1 MIEITE
7 KQIDRINLLLSGITK
22 GPEKAIKNVFDRA
35 LTTARSHTFKELSNV
50 YAISKTNLRAETNV
64 NLRKAIAQDNEVVG
78 YLSFSGFAI
87 PLYRFNVSPKTPTPR
102 ESESVSVG
110 VLKGARTKFSHAFV
124 AKMKSG
130 HYGIFERLS
139 GEYMKNRA
147 NKSGKSKHAER
158 IGAETQQGRYDQFYG
173 PSTAKMVENT
183 KVITKIEAAAQE
195 TINKRIEQ
203 EISRILNGYGI

>member
-7 KQIDRINLLLSGITK
+7 KQIERINLILNGISK
-22 GPEKAIKNVFDRA
+22 GPEKAFKNVFDRA
-35 LTTARSHTFKELSNV
+35 LTTARTRTFKEINNV

-64 NLRKAIAQDNEVVG
+64 NLRKARAQGNEIVG
-78 YLSFSGFAI
+78 YVSFSGFAI

-102 ESESVSVG
+102 ESESVSAG
-110 VLKGARTKFSHAFV
+110 VLKGAQTKFSHAFV

-130 HYGIFERLS
+130 HYGIFERLP
-139 GEYMKNRA
+139 GEYMKDRA

-173 PSTAKMVENT
+173 PSTAKMVENAE
-183 KVITKIEAAAQE
+183 VITEIEQATQE
-195 TINKRIEQ
+195 TINKRVEQ
-203 EISRILNGYGI
+203 EVSRILNGYGI